1 MYLTSAQLF
10 SIQNP
15 VPIAKSK
22 PNFLPLLAVFGAT
35 IFIGTSLYFF
45 KSTQSKHTTG
55 SVAYATP
62 SVIPTIVPT
71 SRPVQ
76 NYLLAS
82 QQSFTQ
88 AVAKQKTD
96 PQGTV
101 ELVNQAISQASSA
114 ITDYPSDFRAW
125 QQRGQIYQSLIQT
138 KPEYLSLAIADY
150 KKASLLNPLSAELTK
165 TLAGLYAKAGDAT
178 NTKTYL
184 FQTLNLEPTKAQN
197 FYDLAQIQQ
206 QTGDLQNALST
217 YQRLL
222 NLLTDPEQ
230 INQVRSQAQALES
243 LLSQAP
249 RQPQATGE
257 GGTATPPL
265 QLDASE
271 QPSLLRADNLADS
284 VIIAAPSTDTPVTL
298 TNQTTTNA
306 LAGEGTLL
314 AGQTDL
320 TIVNEHATSATP
332 IYLTVVKGG
341 KNQVFY
347 LKAKQTGQFTAG
359 LDQAIAEDI
368 TFNWWILEN

>member
-35 IFIGTSLYFF
+35 ILISTSLYLF
-45 KSTQSKHTTG
+45 KSTQTKHTTS

-62 SVIPTIVPT
+62 SVIPTNQPT
-71 SRPVQ
+71 SPPVQ

-82 QQSFTQ
+82 QQSFTK

-101 ELVNQAISQASSA
+101 ELVNQAINQASSA
-114 ITDYPSDFRAW
+114 ITDYPGDFRAW

-138 KPEYLSLAIADY
+138 KPEYLALAIADY

-165 TLAGLYAKAGDAT
+165 TLANLYAKAGDAT

-249 RQPQATGE
+249 VKTSPTTTSEQPF
-257 GGTATPPL
+257 

-306 LAGEGTLL
+306 LSGQGTLL

-332 IYLTVVKGG
+332 IYLTVTKGG

-347 LKAKQTGQFTAG
+347 LKAKQAGQFTAG
-359 LDQAIAEDI
+359 LDQAITEDI